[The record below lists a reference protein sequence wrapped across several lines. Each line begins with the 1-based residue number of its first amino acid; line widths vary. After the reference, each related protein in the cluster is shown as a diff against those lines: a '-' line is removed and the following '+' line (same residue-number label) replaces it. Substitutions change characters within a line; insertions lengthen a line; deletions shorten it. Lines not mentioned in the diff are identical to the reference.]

1 MSIISEAFNAWR
13 ECRAEYDDTLYA
25 LFVAAEEA
33 TRGAMLN
40 ARGREK
46 GIDPFSL
53 FMGNQTRALAYA
65 SEELIEH
72 WEKHPRITFAKFE
85 RAWQRQREAELIE
98 DAA

>member
-1 MSIISEAFNAWR
+1 MSIVSDAFAAWR

-25 LFVAAEEA
+25 QYVAAEEA

-40 ARGREK
+40 ARGRAK

-53 FMGNQTRALAYA
+53 FMGNERRALAYA
-65 SEELIEH
+65 SEELVEH
-72 WEKHPRITFAKFE
+72 WASHPRVTYTKFE
-85 RAWQRQREAELIE
+85 RQWQAQREVELIE

>member
-1 MSIISEAFNAWR
+1 MSIVSDAFHAWR
-13 ECRAEYDDTLYA
+13 ECRAEYDNTLYA
-25 LFVAAEEA
+25 QYEAAEEA

-40 ARGREK
+40 SRGQQK

-65 SEELIEH
+65 SEELVEH
-72 WEKHPRITFAKFE
+72 WDTHPRITFAKFE
-85 RAWQRQREAELIE
+85 KQWQAQREAELIE

>member
-1 MSIISEAFNAWR
+1 MSIVGEAFSAWR

-25 LFVAAEEA
+25 QYEAAEEA
-33 TRGAMLN
+33 TRGAILN

-53 FMGNQTRALAYA
+53 FIGNETRAMAYA

-72 WEKHPRITFAKFE
+72 WASH
-85 RAWQRQREAELIE
+85 RAPLHTRDRKPAC
-98 DAA
+98 DCRRKGTS

>member
-1 MSIISEAFNAWR
+1 MSIVSEAFAAWR
-13 ECRAEYDDTLYA
+13 ECRAEYDNTLYA
-25 LFVAAEEA
+25 QFVAAEEA

-53 FMGNQTRALAYA
+53 FMGNETRALAYA
-65 SEELIEH
+65 SEELVEH
-72 WEKHPRITFAKFE
+72 WETHPRITFAKFE